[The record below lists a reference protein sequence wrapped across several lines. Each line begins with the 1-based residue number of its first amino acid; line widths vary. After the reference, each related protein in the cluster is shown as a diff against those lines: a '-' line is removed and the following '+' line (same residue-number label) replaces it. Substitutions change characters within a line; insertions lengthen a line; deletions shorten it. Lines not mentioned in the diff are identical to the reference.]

1 VEWNLNSIS
10 KLKRLW
16 KKGAIS
22 TSEIGDKLGVTK
34 NAVVGKAHR
43 LGLDARK
50 NKVIKK
56 IKRKKAKPKI
66 LEKKTVLPKKSK
78 KTQKKNT
85 LGLMDLKNDMCHWPM
100 GDPRDPDFS
109 FCGAKTVNGKPYC
122 LRHCTDAYNVKSKEK
137 KQG

>member
-1 VEWNLNSIS
+1 MEWNLSSIS

-16 KKGAIS
+16 KKETIS

-50 NKVIKK
+50 NQVIKK

-66 LEKKTVLPKKSK
+66 VEKKTILPKKKSNNK
-78 KTQKKNT
+78 KGLT
-85 LGLMDLKNDMCHWPM
+85 LMELKNDMCHWPM
-100 GDPRDPDFS
+100 GDPRDSDFS

-122 LRHCTDAYNVKSKEK
+122 LKHCTDAYTVKSKEK